1 MVALVRSWQDLAK
14 ILASIPMHLGK
25 RAKIRVSSKQNP
37 RPLSSFSRQTIT
49 GIGIEENPK
58 MNNPPEKQFSLK
70 FTRTKN
76 LDPEKTS
83 DHQQVRRLLKP
94 SVTRNSANTTI
105 STFFENVLAKK
116 DSAKTLTT
124 IFSSNVVPI
133 AMKAAKIKT

>member
-1 MVALVRSWQDLAK
+1 
-14 ILASIPMHLGK
+14 
-25 RAKIRVSSKQNP
+25 
-37 RPLSSFSRQTIT
+37 
-49 GIGIEENPK
+49 

-94 SVTRNSANTTI
+94 SVTRNSANATI